1 MANPMT
7 LDTDKVSATLN
18 QISDLITEVQ
28 KKNTEFIALLE
39 QSNQKAGGKF
49 KLTKT
54 LEERIREEARNINL
68 LIETADI
75 ITEALNR
82 YADKA
87 AEAND
92 DSAFRV

>member
-1 MANPMT
+1 MGNVMSI
-7 LDTDKVSATLN
+7 DTDKVSATIN

-28 KKNTEFIALLE
+28 KKNTEFIARLE
-39 QSNQKAGGKF
+39 SCNQKAGGKF

-68 LIETADI
+68 LVETAGT
-75 ITEALNR
+75 ITESLNR
-82 YADKA
+82 YAALA

-92 DSAFRV
+92 DSDFRA

>member
-39 QSNQKAGGKF
+39 QSNQKANGKF

-68 LIETADI
+68 LVETADT

>member
-7 LDTDKVSATLN
+7 IDTDKVSATIN

-39 QSNQKAGGKF
+39 GNNAKAGGKF

-68 LIETADI
+68 LVETADL

-87 AEAND
+87 AAV
-92 DSAFRV
+92 DSDVEFRG